1 VPVYNCSARSQTRT
15 GIITLALFVDA
26 VDDENRAKSET
37 VYEDQ
42 ETGVTVRPVF
52 VETET

>member
-1 VPVYNCSARSQTRT
+1 MGLTE
-15 GIITLALFVDA
+15 ITLALFIEA
-26 VDDENRAKSET
+26 VDDANRAKYEA

-52 VETET
+52 VETGM